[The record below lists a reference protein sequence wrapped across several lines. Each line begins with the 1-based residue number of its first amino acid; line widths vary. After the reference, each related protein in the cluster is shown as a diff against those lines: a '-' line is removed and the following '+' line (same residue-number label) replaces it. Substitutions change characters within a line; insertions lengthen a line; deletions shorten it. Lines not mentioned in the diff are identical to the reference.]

1 LLFCLWTKI
10 RGQRRFAEVVIRK
23 DGTVYMYRCDAAMTA
38 GIYEISKITTKD
50 GKHYDLTKMDILG
63 TELRPAE

>member
-1 LLFCLWTKI
+1 
-10 RGQRRFAEVVIRK
+10 
-23 DGTVYMYRCDAAMTA
+23 MYRCDAAMTA